1 MTCAKCGSPMVQVL
15 RCTDFTEY
23 HCFAAA
29 HSLRV
34 GAPAPDVDERPEI
47 IRDTDPLTMALRR
60 RPRGG
65 AVPKY
70 ARAVYYKPKGLC
82 SNKKCKRPAHPG
94 HKQCEPCILIRRA
107 AVERHRLRMAE
118 LEAQYQERFAHA

>member
-1 MTCAKCGSPMVQVL
+1 MTCAKCGCPMVQVL
-15 RCTDFTEY
+15 RCTDFIEY
-23 HCFAAA
+23 HCYPNA
-29 HSLRV
+29 HLHRE
-34 GAPAPDVDERPEI
+34 GAPAPSVDERPEI

-65 AVPKY
+65 AVSKY
-70 ARAVYYKPKGLC
+70 ARTVYYKPVGQC

-118 LEAQYQERFAHA
+118 LEAKYEATYA